1 VLFKTNWGASQI
13 YGEYIFGSQP
23 GGINSTE
30 SPDYTSLPD
39 EDTYIRNFTGGYIT
53 FVQELGGSNVSFIAK
68 YDCYDP
74 NIKVEKNEL
83 GSGGTTKAD
92 VAYKTFGSGLL
103 WQLKNGLRLT
113 GYYDWIL
120 NEKSANLTG
129 YEKDISDNVFTLRL
143 QYKF

>member
-1 VLFKTNWGASQI
+1 
-13 YGEYIFGSQP
+13 
-23 GGINSTE
+23 
-30 SPDYTSLPD
+30 
-39 EDTYIRNFTGGYIT
+39 
-53 FVQELGGSNVSFIAK
+53 
-68 YDCYDP
+68 
-74 NIKVEKNEL
+74 
-83 GSGGTTKAD
+83 GTTKAD